1 MDIGEIMSSPEN
13 EEKCHCG
20 QDIHIYEDLDG
31 FTRNMCEECSRVRC
45 DIIAVCPVLTRKMKF

>member
-1 MDIGEIMSSPEN
+1 MSSPEN